1 MKELLTTYD
10 VTISEEELDIIS
22 EMVEYDVEMEGAVV
36 SGILEQI
43 LDQAKAKAQQ
53 IRYLLLGEE
62 EFDEE
67 VAQAEDL
74 QADSKDQSTW
84 KFDEEKK

>member
-22 EMVEYDVEMEGAVV
+22 EMVEYDVGADADTMEGAVV

-43 LDQAKAKAQQ
+43 LDQARAKAQQ

-67 VAQAEDL
+67 
-74 QADSKDQSTW
+74 
-84 KFDEEKK
+84 KK